1 MATLADELLADL
13 MDSGSE
19 DEGDE
24 EHDDDFRQDG
34 TDGFDSVAKEGVQVG
49 DGDEEEEEVEDEEEA
64 FRKATASKKRSAPDE
79 EEAKAR
85 VEKMNFGGISDIRS
99 VAVLM
104 KTLQPVVE
112 VSTPI
117 PLYAARSSPFTTRIA
132 ALTSCVLQKIEYY
145 QTPGN
150 EAKNIGSIEDNPEYK
165 LLTDA
170 NKLSTSIDS
179 EIILV
184 HKFIRDHYSV
194 RFPELETLIQNALIY
209 AKTVAII
216 GNGPLTD
223 LKDIIAS
230 SDNLVKKPLNEV
242 LDGPA
247 LMTVRMEATRSSG
260 RALSET
266 ELQNILRACEM
277 TLQLDQAKIVLTQ
290 YVQSR
295 MNLFAPNLTVL
306 VGSETAAKLVN
317 TAGSLAALAKTPSCN
332 LANMGWNHRANG
344 LATNVGIRQKGFLYN
359 SPILQ
364 NIPTDMKKQALRIIS
379 AKVVLA
385 ARVDQTL
392 KTPDSSTGQRLLDDT
407 MQRLEKLTEPP
418 PNKGPRALPAPDDK
432 PARKRGGR
440 QARQAKKQFEQTD
453 LAKAQN
459 RMVFG
464 KEEAEMGYGTG
475 DSTKGM
481 GMIGATNDG
490 RVRVTQI
497 DKKTAARLSKK
508 NPGWGGATPA
518 GGLASSI
525 RGFGQNVGSGGAS
538 VLRAHGLRTAGVGTA
553 VGGPGVGTSSVIA
566 FTPVQGLEL
575 INPKAKAEAARKAA
589 ANENKW
595 FNSGTFTQIAG
606 ASVQP
611 PQPKV
616 DAGGFKVPALPALKR
631 QKKEEK

>member
-19 DEGDE
+19 YESDSENGDE
-24 EHDDDFRQDG
+24 SRQDG
-34 TDGFDSVAKEGVQVG
+34 ADGIAMDANDDQ
-49 DGDEEEEEVEDEEEA
+49 EEEAEDVDEEEA
-64 FRKATASKKRSAPDE
+64 YRIAEASKKRAAPADE

-104 KTLQPVVE
+104 KSLQPVIE
-112 VSTPI
+112 VSTHSPI
-117 PLYAARSSPFTTRIA
+117 YYARLSPFTIRVI
-132 ALTSCVLQKIEYY
+132 ALTFKLVQKIEHY

-165 LLTDA
+165 LLTEA
-170 NKLSTSIDS
+170 NRLSTSIDS
-179 EIILV
+179 EILLV
-184 HKFIRDHYSV
+184 HKFLRDHYSV

-216 GNGPLTD
+216 GNGPLED
-223 LKDIIAS
+223 LKEVIAS
-230 SDNLVKKPLNEV
+230 SNNLVKKPLHEV

-260 RALSET
+260 RPLSEA
-266 ELQNILRACEM
+266 ELQNVLRACEM
-277 TLQLDQAKIVLTQ
+277 TLQLDDAKIKLTE

-317 TAGSLAALAKTPSCN
+317 TVGSLATLAKTPSCN
-332 LANMGWNHRANG
+332 LANIGWNSRANG

-359 SPILQ
+359 SPILR

-392 KTPDSSTGQRLLDDT
+392 KAPDSSTGQKLLDDC

-440 QARQAKKQFEQTD
+440 QARMAKKQFEQTD

-490 RVRVTQI
+490 RVRITQV

-508 NPGWGGATPA
+508 NPGWGGATSVA
-518 GGLASSI
+518 SGGLASSL
-525 RGFGQNVGSGGAS
+525 RGFGQAGAGSAS
-538 VLRAHGLRTAGVGTA
+538 VFKSHGLRANGVGA
-553 VGGPGVGTSSVIA
+553 AGGVGTSSVIA

-575 INPKAKAEAARKAA
+575 VNPKAKAEAARKAA
-589 ANENKW
+589 AEGEKW
-595 FNSGTFTQIAG
+595 FSNGSFTQVG
-606 ASVQP
+606 GGSVSALPAQA
-611 PQPKV
+611 KV
-616 DAGGFKVPALPALKR
+616 DAGGFKVPALPALKK
-631 QKKEEK
+631 QKKSHS